1 MTLRGLDIQ
10 EDCIKA
16 ISNESLIFD
25 IKNKAFLEDI
35 ETLLSQYFKTF
46 NNDLNEIEFDNFSV
60 DFWFDAGQLIIYP
73 EKKIPEDLIDMFDAE
88 RLDPYFYLVFE
99 EYQIYFDDLI
109 FRKVSD
115 EVSEKEAISKT
126 NDVIDCVSKAIKNIN
141 ENNNILKMLSKPNL
155 EIRYFGVTK
164 EELLK
169 SEILQK

>member
-1 MTLRGLDIQ
+1 MTLRELNILN
-10 EDCIKA
+10 DCIKA
-16 ISNESLIFD
+16 ISNQSLIFD
-25 IKNKAFLEDI
+25 INNKAFIENI

-46 NNDLNEIEFDNFSV
+46 NKDLNEIEFDNFAIE
-60 DFWFDAGQLIIYP
+60 FWFDSGQLVIYP
-73 EKKIPEDLIDMFDAE
+73 EQEISEGKLFGYDLD
-88 RLDPYFYLVFE
+88 RLDPYCYLVFE

-141 ENNNILKMLSKPNL
+141 EKDKILEMLGKPNL